1 VTFPCIAGYSDERA
15 TRRGQECAETTLDLV
30 SFRIC
35 FTEEAIVAEGPWTL
49 HPDRALPAEA
59 TQLAIAREVYAA
71 TAPLPLVCMHG
82 HIEIDAILGNESF
95 GDPAELFVI
104 PDHYLTRMLVSQGV
118 PAEKLGVPSLDPA
131 VTVETD
137 HRAIWRTVCENWKLF
152 RGTPTRYWLEHELV
166 EVFGATV
173 RPSAETADELY
184 DQLLEALA
192 KPEFHIRPLF
202 DRFNIE
208 ILSTTDAPDA
218 DLASHAKL
226 AADGWGERVVPTFRP
241 DAMFYPDRAGWAADV
256 RSLSAASGIE
266 IVDYDGFLAALRQRR
281 AAFAAAGARSSD
293 HGHLSVDTTPLPAAE
308 AQRIFDAALRGP
320 LDAATA
326 SAFAATM
333 LFETA
338 RMSLDDGLVMQ
349 VHPGVLRDH
358 SAAALSRFGHN
369 AGFDIPVAVEFTRS
383 LRPLLDAFGHDP
395 RFRMVLFTVDETVY
409 SRELAPIA
417 GAYPS
422 VRLGAPW
429 WFLDSPGG
437 MARFRELTTETAGF
451 YNTSGFVD
459 DTRAFASIPARH
471 DLARRIDAGFLAKLV
486 AEHRLGLDEA
496 IETAIDLSYTLPL
509 QAYERRTH

>member
-1 VTFPCIAGYSDERA
+1 MA
-15 TRRGQECAETTLDLV
+15 TR
-30 SFRIC
+30 
-35 FTEEAIVAEGPWTL
+35 PWVL
-49 HPDRALPAEA
+49 HPDRALPAET
-59 TQLAIAREVYAA
+59 TQLTIAREVYAA
-71 TAPLPLVCMHG
+71 TAALPLVSMHG
-82 HIEIDAILGNESF
+82 HIEIDAILNNESF

-104 PDHYLTRMLVSQGV
+104 PDHYLTRMLVSQGI
-118 PAEKLGVPSLDPA
+118 PAEQLGAPSLDPELR
-131 VTVETD
+131 VETD
-137 HRAIWRTVCENWKLF
+137 HRLIWRTVCENWKLF
-152 RGTPTRYWLEHELV
+152 RGTPSRYWLEHELV

-173 RPSAETADELY
+173 EPSAETADELY
-184 DQLLEALA
+184 DHLLETLA
-192 KPEFHIRPLF
+192 RPEFHIRPLF

-226 AADGWGERVVPTFRP
+226 AAEGWGNRVVPTFRP
-241 DAMFYPDRAGWAADV
+241 DAMFYPDRAGWADDL
-256 RSLSAASGIE
+256 RGLSAASGIE
-266 IVDYDGFLAALRQRR
+266 VDDYASFLEALRQRR
-281 AAFAAAGARSSD
+281 AAFAAAGARASD
-293 HGHLSVDTTPLPAAE
+293 HGHLLADTTPLPAAE
-308 AQRIFDAALRGP
+308 AQRIFDAALHGP

-326 SAFAATM
+326 SAFAANM

-349 VHPGVLRDH
+349 LHPGVLRDH
-358 SAAALSRFGHN
+358 SSTALDRYGHN
-369 AGFDIPVAVEFTRS
+369 VGFDIPVRIEFTRA
-383 LRPLLDAFGHDP
+383 LKPLLDAFGHDP
-395 RFRMVLFTVDETVY
+395 RFRMVLFTVDETSY

-429 WFLDSPGG
+429 WFLDSPAG

-509 QAYERRTH
+509 QTYAPRGR